1 MGDEI
6 LSMAAAEALCRAA
19 LQAAGTSP
27 ATATLVA
34 EALVAAEAIG
44 QASHGVS
51 RCLSYAP
58 QVRAGKI
65 DGQAVARI
73 EAQQGSVIRIDAGHG
88 FAYPALALAVEAL
101 RMVAPGA
108 GIAAAAIRRSSHCGA
123 AGLIAERL
131 ADAGLVALVLANTPA
146 AMAPWGGRRA
156 LFGTNPIAFGCPQS
170 AGPALV
176 IDMALSAVARG
187 KIVTAARQGK
197 PIAPDWALD
206 RHGAPTTDAAEALQ
220 GTMLPFGG
228 PKGAAL
234 AMMVELLAAGLTG
247 ANYAADATSFLD
259 AKGPPPATG
268 QLILAFDPAAFGPDR
283 LAHLTDLIQAVAAD
297 EGARLPGSRRLAL
310 RQDAAA
316 RGLRLPADVTAGL
329 RALAG

>member
-1 MGDEI
+1 MADEI
-6 LSMAAAEALCRAA
+6 LSIAEADALCRAA
-19 LQAAGTSP
+19 LQVAGTAPQAASM
-27 ATATLVA
+27 VA
-34 EALVAAEAIG
+34 EALVAAESIG

-51 RCLSYAP
+51 RCLSYVP

-65 DGQAVARI
+65 DGQAVAQV
-73 EAQQGSVIRIDAGHG
+73 EAQHGGVVRIDAGHG
-88 FAYPALALAVEAL
+88 FAYPALRLAVDRL
-101 RMVAPGA
+101 RQTAPAA
-108 GIAAAAIRRSSHCGA
+108 GISVAAIRRSSHCGA
-123 AGLIAERL
+123 AGLVAERL

-146 AMAPWGGRRA
+146 AIAPWGGSRA

-206 RHGAPTTDAAEALQ
+206 REGQPTTDAAAALQ

-228 PKGAAL
+228 AKGAAL

-259 AKGPPPATG
+259 ANGAPPATG
-268 QLILAFDPAAFGPDR
+268 QLILAFDPVAFGPDR
-283 LAHLTDLIQAVAAD
+283 VAHLTDLIQAVAAD
-297 EGARLPGSRRLAL
+297 GGARLPGSRRIAL
-310 RQDAAA
+310 REEAATQ
-316 RGLRLPADVTAGL
+316 GLRLPADVAAAL
-329 RALAG
+329 RALAA